1 MSAAQALVGE
11 RLAQAMGTMAFEEQ
25 KVQQVFDFI
34 HFMQS
39 SQSLPIISDEEY
51 NRLIPLDTMIMNL
64 KNEASSFY
72 KTMHA

>member
-34 HFMQS
+34 NFMRS
-39 SQSLPIISDEEY
+39 SQSLSVISNEEY
-51 NRLIPLDTMIMNL
+51 NRLIPLETMIENL
-64 KNEASSFY
+64 KKDASAFY
-72 KTMHA
+72 KTIHA